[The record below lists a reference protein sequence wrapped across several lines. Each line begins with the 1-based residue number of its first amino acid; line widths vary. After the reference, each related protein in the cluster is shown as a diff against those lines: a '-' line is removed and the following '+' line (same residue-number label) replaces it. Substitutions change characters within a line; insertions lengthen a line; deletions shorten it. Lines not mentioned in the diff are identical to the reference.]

1 MTASRPPRNR
11 SRPYSRHGIT
21 RLKTAVRHLGLRVI
35 DRRTTLGKMLA
46 HWRVD
51 LIQDLGGPDAVSTQR
66 AALVDLAVRSKLI
79 LDSLDAWLLSQP
91 SLVNKR
97 TRSVLPIV
105 RERQALADGLARY
118 LQALGLD
125 RVERPPV
132 DLGTY
137 LASRPSAPA
146 PADPQQGDR
155 DEHRGDADPD
165 PRPAAGDR
173 G

>member
-1 MTASRPPRNR
+1 MPPRPR
-11 SRPYSRHGIT
+11 RRPYSRHGIT
-21 RLKTAVRHLGLRVI
+21 RLKAAVRHLGPRVI
-35 DRRTTLGKMLA
+35 DRRTTLGKALA
-46 HWRVD
+46 QWRAD

-79 LDSLDAWLLSQP
+79 LDSLDAWLLAQP

-125 RVERPPV
+125 RAERPPV

-137 LASRPSAPA
+137 LSQRPSSAPTA
-146 PADPQQGDR
+146 GSETPQGR
-155 DEHRGDADPD
+155 DDHGPDHDAD
-165 PRPAAGDR
+165 RQGVGGR
-173 G
+173 

>member
-1 MTASRPPRNR
+1 MTPPQPRR
-11 SRPYSRHGIT
+11 RPYSRHGIT
-21 RLKTAVRHLGLRVI
+21 RLKAAVRRLGPRVI
-35 DRRTTLGKMLA
+35 DRRTTLGKALA
-46 HWRVD
+46 QWRAD

-118 LQALGLD
+118 LQVLGLD
-125 RVERPPV
+125 RVERPPL
-132 DLGTY
+132 DLGQY
-137 LASRPSAPA
+137 LQRRASASVPHEPTAG
-146 PADPQQGDR
+146 DPHHAQDDVREPDPDDGDR
-155 DEHRGDADPD
+155 SR
-165 PRPAAGDR
+165 
-173 G
+173 

>member
-1 MTASRPPRNR
+1 
-11 SRPYSRHGIT
+11 
-21 RLKTAVRHLGLRVI
+21 VI
-35 DRRTTLGKMLA
+35 DRRTTLGKLLVQ
-46 HWRVD
+46 WRAD

-79 LDSLDAWLLSQP
+79 LDSLDAWLLAQP

-105 RERQALADGLARY
+105 RERQALADGLSRY

-125 RVERPPV
+125 RVTRPPL
-132 DLGTY
+132 DLGQY
-137 LASRPSAPA
+137 LARRGSGSAPHAA
-146 PADPQQGDR
+146 PTEGVPHVDDDVR
-155 DEHRGDADPD
+155 EIVHEIDPD
-165 PRPAAGDR
+165 RHAGPGTDD